1 MEILTRTYTS
11 YYWKIYKMGDLLV
24 RSLSG
29 LLYVLLIL
37 STLFIDRTWSLVIF
51 GILGIIT
58 LREFLNLIQNK
69 SYLPYLLL
77 IISFMFLY
85 IEKDTIFAPAM
96 FIASCAFNVILAYHL
111 FKSIQIKNSLL
122 YQYSFSFLYLIGGFF
137 FMTKMA
143 YADLNI
149 EYSPVLLVC
158 IFLLIWANDSFAY
171 LIGVKFGKR
180 KLFPSVSPK
189 KSIEGF
195 IGGLA
200 GVVFVSIIIA
210 YKVYPSITIAN
221 WIIIAVMA
229 STLGTIGDLV
239 QSKLKRR
246 AGVKDS
252 GKIMPGHGGMY
263 DRLDSIIYTSPFIYA
278 YLYFVI

>member
-1 MEILTRTYTS
+1 M
-11 YYWKIYKMGDLLV
+11 

>member
-1 MEILTRTYTS
+1 MEILTRTYTL
-11 YYWKIYKMGDLLV
+11 YYWKTYKMGDLLV

-29 LLYVLLIL
+29 ILYVLLIL
-37 STLFIDRTWSLVIF
+37 STLYIDRTWSLVLF
-51 GILGIIT
+51 GALGVIT

-77 IISFMFLY
+77 IISFVFLY
-85 IEKDTIFAPAM
+85 NEKDTIFAPAM
-96 FIASCAFNVILAYHL
+96 LIASCTFNIALAYHL
-111 FKSIQIKNSLL
+111 FKSIQIKNSLF
-122 YQYSFSFLYLIGGFF
+122 YQYGFSFLYLIGGFF

-143 YADLNI
+143 YAHLNI

-189 KSIEGF
+189 KSVEGF

-200 GVVFVSIIIA
+200 GAIFISIIIA
-210 YKVYPSITIAN
+210 YKIHPSITIAN
-221 WIIIAVMA
+221 WILIAIMA
-229 STLGTIGDLV
+229 SALGTIGDLV

-252 GKIMPGHGGMY
+252 GKIMPGHGGLY

>member
-1 MEILTRTYTS
+1 
-11 YYWKIYKMGDLLV
+11 MGDLLV

-29 LLYVLLIL
+29 ILYVLLIL
-37 STLFIDRTWSLVIF
+37 STLFIDRTWSLAIIGF
-51 GILGIIT
+51 LSIIT

-77 IISFMFLY
+77 IISFVFLY
-85 IEKDTIFAPAM
+85 IEKDAIFAPVM
-96 FIASCAFNVILAYHL
+96 LIASCVFNIVLTYHL
-111 FKSIQIKNSLL
+111 FKSIQVKNNLL
-122 YQYSFSFLYLIGGFF
+122 YQYGFSLLYLIGGFF
-137 FMTKMA
+137 FMAKIA
-143 YADLNI
+143 YADANI

-189 KSIEGF
+189 KSVEGF
-195 IGGLA
+195 IGGLVGA
-200 GVVFVSIIIA
+200 VLVSIIIA
-210 YKVYPSITIAN
+210 YKVYPGITIAN
-221 WIIIAVMA
+221 WIIIAMMA